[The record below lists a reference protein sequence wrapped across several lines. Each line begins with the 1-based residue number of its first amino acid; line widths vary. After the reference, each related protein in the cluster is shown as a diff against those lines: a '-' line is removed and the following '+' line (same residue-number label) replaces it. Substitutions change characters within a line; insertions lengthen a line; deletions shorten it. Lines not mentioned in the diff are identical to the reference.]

1 MFATLSLISA
11 DDWTDADDLY
21 ELGIAEDVLQELKDL
36 NLIRWEEK
44 RQQPFFHSHLPR
56 HTYKRSYLGTSWLRN
71 YHKQRRQEEEARKM
85 RRMMG
90 LGVLF
95 AAIAALPVIA
105 SPVRWLLNKLRCK
118 P

>member
-1 MFATLSLISA
+1 MHKILSLIPA
-11 DDWTDADDLY
+11 DDWTNADDLY
-21 ELGIAEDVLQELKDL
+21 KLGITEDVLQELKNL

-44 RQQPFFHSHLPR
+44 RQQPFFRSHLPR
-56 HTYKRSYLGTSWLRN
+56 HTYKRSYLGTNWLTS
-71 YHKQRRQEEEARKM
+71 YHKQQQQEMEARKM

-90 LGVLF
+90 LGVFF